1 MLKALSIKNYALI
14 DNLSVG
20 FDGGFSVITGETGA
34 GKSILLGAL
43 SVILGK
49 RADPGVLKDK
59 SRKCIVE
66 GEFDVSTLQLQPFFE
81 QHDLDYDIIVFLR
94 REILP
99 SGKSRAFIN
108 DTPVTLNV
116 LKELGNHLVDI
127 HSQHQTLML
136 ADNRF
141 QLDVLDNYLSNT
153 KAVAKYAL
161 LYRQYISLEKE
172 LKRLQEMELALK
184 QEEDYLKFQF
194 EELDAIELD
203 EQSFDEMEERQ
214 QFLAHS
220 EEVIA
225 TLAMAGNS
233 LLENEDNI
241 IDNLAQVKESLS
253 SIAEYFQ
260 KAKELKER
268 LESVWLEL
276 KDMAD
281 EITSLQTDSE
291 ADPAELSE
299 LTARLDEIY
308 RLQQKHRVQSVR
320 DLLDLKEEYSNKLL
334 GITGVGNEI
343 EKVSKTLNS
352 VTAEL
357 EQLAG
362 QLTNVRKSGI
372 PKLSKAV
379 EQVLHKLGMK
389 DAAFKVIVQPLEN
402 FSPTGKDR
410 VSFWFSA
417 NKGMPADD
425 ISKTASGGELSRLM
439 LAIKSL
445 VTGKSLLPTVIFDE
459 IDSGVS
465 GDIAGKVGN
474 VMKEIARNHQLIA
487 ITHLPQ
493 IASKADAHYKV
504 FKETLIDTTQ
514 TNMMLLTT
522 DQRVDE
528 IAAML
533 SDDKITGAAREAAG
547 ELLGK

>member
-20 FDGGFSVITGETGA
+20 FGGGFSVITGETGA

-81 QHDLDYDIIVFLR
+81 QHDLDYDTIVFLR

-116 LKELGNHLVDI
+116 LKELGNLLVDI

-161 LYRQYISLEKE
+161 LYRQYISLKKE

-225 TLAMAGNS
+225 TLAMAGNR

-241 IDNLAQVKESLS
+241 IDNLALVKESLS
-253 SIAEYFQ
+253 SIAGYFQ
-260 KAKELKER
+260 KAQELKER

-276 KDMAD
+276 KDLAD
-281 EITSLQTDSE
+281 EIASLQTESE
-291 ADPAELSE
+291 TDPAELSE

-357 EQLAG
+357 EQLAS

-425 ISKTASGGELSRLM
+425 ISKIASGGELSRLM

-459 IDSGVS
+459 IDAGVS

-474 VMKEIARNHQLIA
+474 VMKEMARNHQLIA

>member
-20 FDGGFSVITGETGA
+20 FGGGFSVITGETGA

-66 GEFDVSTLQLQPFFE
+66 GEFDVSTLQLQPFFD
-81 QHDLDYDIIVFLR
+81 QHDLDYDTIVFLR

-153 KAVAKYAL
+153 KVVADYAL
-161 LYRQYISLEKE
+161 LYRQYLSLKKE
-172 LKRLQEMELALK
+172 LKQLQEMELALK

-214 QFLAHS
+214 QFLVHS

-225 TLAMAGNS
+225 TLAMAGNR

-241 IDNLAQVKESLS
+241 IDNLALVKDSLS
-253 SIAEYFQ
+253 SIAGYLQ
-260 KAKELKER
+260 KAQELKER

-281 EITSLQTDSE
+281 EITSLQTESE
-291 ADPAELSE
+291 TDPAELSE

-320 DLLDLKEEYSNKLL
+320 DLLNLKEEYSNKLL
-334 GITGVGNEI
+334 GITGVENEI
-343 EKVSKTLNS
+343 EKISKTLNS
-352 VTAEL
+352 VTGEL

-362 QLTNVRKSGI
+362 QLTTVRKSGI

-389 DAAFKVIVQPLEN
+389 DAEFRVIVQPLEN
-402 FSPTGKDR
+402 FSSTGKDK

-425 ISKTASGGELSRLM
+425 ISKIASGGELSRLM

-474 VMKEIARNHQLIA
+474 VMKEMARNHQLIA